1 MTQITAVNLNKLNT
15 FDLYKHYA
23 GLSHS
28 LPLLTP
34 ESKQLVLAELEQV
47 ARIRSEKMDGI
58 HYALT
63 NHEQLIATGKE
74 EKKLLDAA
82 IKHHEA
88 EVKGLRGILERLH
101 QLGCIEDNKLIGKN
115 YQFNIS
121 PLPELALEVSK
132 PVEEWDNEDKEAYAM
147 VEEVTTTT
155 IVRSNNGKDILW
167 SDEKIKHKHV
177 PNPDAIRAAHENGQ
191 PLPSGVRLIKKYR
204 ISRKR
209 ILNKQLNQN
218 VD

>member
-1 MTQITAVNLNKLNT
+1 MTQITAVELDKLNT
-15 FDLYKHYA
+15 FELYKHYA

-28 LPLLTP
+28 LPMLTD

-47 ARIRSEKMDGI
+47 ARLRSEKLDGI

-63 NHEQLIATGKE
+63 NHEQLVAVGKE

-101 QLGCIEDNKLIGKN
+101 QIGCVHDNKLVGKN

-121 PLPELALEVSK
+121 PQKELAVEVSK

-155 IVRSNNGKDILW
+155 IVRSNNGKNILW

-177 PNPDAIRAAHENGQ
+177 PNPDAIRTAHENGQ
-191 PLPSGVRLIKKYR
+191 QLPEGVRLIKKYR
-204 ISRKR
+204 ITRKR
-209 ILNKQLNQN
+209 ILNQGNN
-218 VD
+218 